1 LTEVKPGLEIC
12 SQDRWD
18 RALMVREPLT
28 APRGSGGAAA
38 RPGQLHRALTT
49 VLRPVHDVGGMGPIQ
64 SPSAPAGHTGAL
76 RLDGPPDRRRLFGR
90 LAAVF
95 FAGAGVL
102 GLVTL
107 PLPAPGSD
115 KAATAAVYG
124 VALALGVVIWFAP
137 WQRWPR
143 RASLAILPPAFAL
156 IAVGNV
162 FGGADLHTYGV
173 FFVVAFVWIGMAH
186 PPRTSAALA
195 PLAAA
200 AYVLPL
206 FFLPGSREAGLA
218 SAAITIPVCV
228 LVGESIAWGVGRLEI
243 IELALA
249 RERDRAE
256 QLRELDEMKDRFL
269 SAVSHELRT
278 PITICRGHLE
288 VLKEGADEREV
299 RAVKAMCVSEL
310 ALMGRLVEDLATLA
324 RADDQALLR
333 LESLPL
339 DSFLHDMMAKA
350 QAILGDRV
358 RVVSGVGGATL
369 RADPQRLTQALVNL
383 LQNAADHAQGDGP
396 VCLRVQAGPASW
408 RFEVADD
415 GGGLPPG
422 DEQVVFEPFSTGSSP
437 GGTGLGLS
445 IVRGIARAHG
455 GDAGAVNRPGHGVTF
470 WIRIPQ

>member
-1 LTEVKPGLEIC
+1 
-12 SQDRWD
+12 
-18 RALMVREPLT
+18 MVREPL
-28 APRGSGGAAA
+28 AAHRGSGGAAA
-38 RPGQLHRALTT
+38 RPGRLHRALAT
-49 VLRPVHDVGGMGPIQ
+49 VVRPRHDVGGMGPID
-64 SPSAPAGHTGAL
+64 SPPVPAGHTGAWSL
-76 RLDGPPDRRRLFGR
+76 NDGPPDRRRLFGR

-95 FAGAGVL
+95 FAGSGVL

-115 KAATAAVYG
+115 ASATAAVYA
-124 VALALGVVIWFAP
+124 VALASGIAIWFAP
-137 WQRWPR
+137 WEKWPP
-143 RASLAILPPAFAL
+143 RASLAIVPPAFAL
-156 IAVGNV
+156 IAIGNA
-162 FGGADLHTYGV
+162 FGGPNLHTYGV

-186 PPRTSAALA
+186 PPRTSAAMA

-200 AYVLPL
+200 AYILPL
-206 FFLPGSREAGLA
+206 FVLPGGVGAGLA

-228 LVGESIAWGVGRLEI
+228 LVGEGIAWGVGRLEQ

-249 RERDRAE
+249 RERDRTD

-288 VLKEGADEREV
+288 VLEEGADQREV
-299 RAVKAMCVSEL
+299 RAVKAMCVDEL

-324 RADDQALLR
+324 RADDRALLK

-339 DSFLHDMMAKA
+339 DSFLHTMTAKA
-350 QAILGDRV
+350 EAILGDRV

-383 LQNAADHAQGDGP
+383 LQNAADHAKGDGP
-396 VCLRVQAGPASW
+396 VCLRVHAGPSSW

-422 DEQVVFEPFSTGSSP
+422 DEQVVFDPFSTGSSR
-437 GGTGLGLS
+437 GGMGLGLS

-455 GDAGAVNRPGHGVTF
+455 GEAGADNRPGRGVTF
-470 WIRIPQ
+470 WIGIPR

>member
-1 LTEVKPGLEIC
+1 MLAARG
-12 SQDRWD
+12 
-18 RALMVREPLT
+18 
-28 APRGSGGAAA
+28 GSGSAAA
-38 RPGQLHRALTT
+38 LPGRLHEAPATVARPPRD
-49 VLRPVHDVGGMGPIQ
+49 LRGKDPARGL
-64 SPSAPAGHTGAL
+64 SAPAGRTSAVP
-76 RLDGPPDRRRLFGR
+76 RDDGLPGRRRLYGR
-90 LAAVF
+90 LAALF

-115 KAATAAVYG
+115 PAAMAAVYAA
-124 VALALGVVIWFAP
+124 ALAVGIAVWFAP
-137 WQRWPR
+137 WERWPR
-143 RASLAILPPAFAL
+143 RASLVIVPPAFAL
-156 IAVGNV
+156 IAVGNA
-162 FGGADLHTYGV
+162 FGGEDLHTYGV

-186 PPRTSAALA
+186 PPRTSAAVA

-206 FFLPGSREAGLA
+206 FFLSGSVGAGLA

-228 LVGESIAWGVGRLEI
+228 LVGEGIGWGVGRLEQ

-249 RERDRAE
+249 RERDRAG

-288 VLKEGADEREV
+288 VLEEGADEREV

-310 ALMGRLVEDLATLA
+310 ALMGRLVEDLTTLA
-324 RADDQALLR
+324 WADGRPVLKWQLV
-333 LESLPL
+333 PL
-339 DSFLHDMMAKA
+339 DSFWHDMTAKA
-350 QAILGDRV
+350 QAILGDRA
-358 RVVSGVGGATL
+358 RVASGPGDATL
-369 RADPQRLTQALVNL
+369 WADPQRLTQALVNL
-383 LQNAADHAQGDGP
+383 LQNAADHANGDGP
-396 VCLRVQAGPASW
+396 VCLGIQAGPASW

-422 DEQVVFEPFSTGSSP
+422 DEQVVFEPFSTGSSR

-455 GDAGAVNRPGHGVTF
+455 GQAGVVNRPGHGVTF
-470 WIRIPQ
+470 WIRIPR

>member
-1 LTEVKPGLEIC
+1 
-12 SQDRWD
+12 
-18 RALMVREPLT
+18 MVREPL
-28 APRGSGGAAA
+28 AAHPGRGGAAA
-38 RPGQLHRALTT
+38 RPGNAHRVLDAVAGPLHRFAVMGLIHSPPALA
-49 VLRPVHDVGGMGPIQ
+49 D
-64 SPSAPAGHTGAL
+64 PADAATLNG
-76 RLDGPPDRRRLFGR
+76 GPPDRRRLVGR
-90 LAAVF
+90 LAALF

-107 PLPAPGSD
+107 PLPAPGLEV
-115 KAATAAVYG
+115 AATAAVNAA
-124 VALALGVVIWFAP
+124 ALALGIAIWFAP
-137 WQRWPR
+137 WDRWPR
-143 RASLAILPPAFAL
+143 RASLALVPPAFAL
-156 IAVGNV
+156 IAMGNV
-162 FGGADLHTYGV
+162 FSGADLYTYGV
-173 FFVVAFVWIGMAH
+173 FFVVAFVWVGLAH
-186 PPRTSAALA
+186 PPRTSATLA

-200 AYVLPL
+200 AYILPL
-206 FFLPGSREAGLA
+206 FFLPGSLRSGLT

-228 LVGESIAWGVGRLEI
+228 LVGEGIGWGVGRLEQ

-288 VLKEGADEREV
+288 VLEDRADEREV

-310 ALMGRLVEDLATLA
+310 ALLGRLVEDLTTLA
-324 RADDQALLR
+324 WADDGAFLKV
-333 LESLPL
+333 ESLPL
-339 DSFLHDMMAKA
+339 DSFLHSMTAKA
-350 QAILGDRV
+350 EAILGDRV

-369 RADPQRLTQALVNL
+369 RAEPQRLTQALVNL
-383 LQNAADHAQGDGP
+383 LQNAADHAKGEGP
-396 VCLRVQAGPASW
+396 VCLRVHAGPSSW

-422 DEQVVFEPFSTGSSP
+422 DEQVVFEPFSTGSAR

-455 GDAGAVNRPGHGVTF
+455 GEAGVLNRPGHGLTF
-470 WIRIPQ
+470 WIRIPR

>member
-1 LTEVKPGLEIC
+1 VLTL
-12 SQDRWD
+12 
-18 RALMVREPLT
+18 
-28 APRGSGGAAA
+28 AA
-38 RPGQLHRALTT
+38 RPLHG
-49 VLRPVHDVGGMGPIQ
+49 PGGKGPIHG
-64 SPSAPAGHTGAL
+64 PPVPAGHTGASSSN
-76 RLDGPPDRRRLFGR
+76 DGPPDRRRLFGR

-95 FAGAGVL
+95 FAGSGVL

-115 KAATAAVYG
+115 KIATAAVYAA
-124 VALALGVVIWFAP
+124 ALALGIAIWFAP
-137 WQRWPR
+137 WGRWPR
-143 RASLAILPPAFAL
+143 RASLAVVPPAFAL
-156 IAVGNV
+156 IALGNV

-173 FFVVAFVWIGMAH
+173 FFVVAFVWVGMAH

-195 PLAAA
+195 PLAAT

-206 FFLPGSREAGLA
+206 LFLPGSVGAGLS

-228 LVGESIAWGVGRLEI
+228 LVGEGIAWGVGKLEQ
-243 IELALA
+243 IELALL
-249 RERDRAE
+249 RERDRTE
-256 QLRELDEMKDRFL
+256 ELRELDEMKDRFL

-288 VLKEGADEREV
+288 VLEEGADEREV

-324 RADDQALLR
+324 WAEDGAFLR
-333 LESLPL
+333 WESLPL
-339 DSFLHDMMAKA
+339 DSFLHGITAKA
-350 QAILGDRV
+350 GTILGDRV
-358 RVVSGVGGATL
+358 RVVSRVAGVTL

-383 LQNAADHAQGDGP
+383 VQNAADHASGDGP
-396 VCLRVQAGPASW
+396 VCLGVQAGASGW

-422 DEQVVFEPFSTGSSP
+422 DEQVVFEPFSTGSSR

-455 GDAGAVNRPGHGVTF
+455 GQAGVDNRPGRGATF
-470 WIRIPQ
+470 WITIPR